1 MRLEGLGGTTGDT
14 RGKMGGG
21 DDGVRGAGRK
31 HQEGGYQW
39 DHKGGEGN
47 EGGQEG
53 REECYF

>member
-39 DHKGGEGN
+39 DHKGG
-47 EGGQEG
+47 GGK
-53 REECYF
+53 